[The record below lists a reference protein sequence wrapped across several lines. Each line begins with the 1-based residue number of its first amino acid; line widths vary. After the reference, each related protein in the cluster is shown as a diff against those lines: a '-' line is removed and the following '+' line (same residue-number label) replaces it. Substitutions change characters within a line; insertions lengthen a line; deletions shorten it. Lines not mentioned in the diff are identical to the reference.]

1 MVGCLTSAVR
11 ARSWVC
17 AGILVCVLAAL
28 LEPVPATAAPAVID
42 YQDKLPHHFRMV
54 RRKVTRFIIVHSTE
68 SGRSSALRTISKS
81 GLANY
86 VVARD
91 GKIYRML
98 HHPYRA
104 HHAGLSMWDG
114 HTHLS
119 NCSVGVELVGY
130 SDKPFTDV
138 QYRSLRWLL
147 GELQRIYRIPDKRVL
162 EHYRIAYAPANPWIK
177 RPHRGRKRDPGVDNF
192 SRPLAGLTNPEPQ
205 VDPDVAAGR
214 LLADPEVMM
223 AQAAW
228 KRSGQPSQ
236 AKLVTASRVIAI
248 GPLQSAWEVAGAQY
262 NRATTVY
269 TFPNGT
275 RMRGDQVRN
284 WSRIPVGTRV
294 TLGHRPPV
302 RAHVVTA
309 TRTPW
314 QIARDDYNSAH
325 TRYTFPDGRTLRGD
339 QIKDWSRI
347 PPGTKVVLASSRS

>member
-1 MVGCLTSAVR
+1 MYGCLTHAAR
-11 ARSWVC
+11 ARL
-17 AGILVCVLAAL
+17 LVCVGVMVCVVAAL
-28 LEPVPATAAPAVID
+28 LAPAPAVAVGGIID
-42 YQDKLPHHFRMV
+42 YQDKLPHRFRKV
-54 RRKVTRFIIVHSTE
+54 RRKTTRFIIVHSTE
-68 SGRSSALRTISKS
+68 SGHSSALRTISKG
-81 GLANY
+81 GLSNY

-98 HHPYRA
+98 HHPFRA
-104 HHAGLSMWDG
+104 HHAGRSMWDG
-114 HTHLS
+114 LTHLS
-119 NCSVGVELVGY
+119 NYSVGVELVGY
-130 SDKPFTDV
+130 SDKPFTDA

-147 GELQRIYRIPDKRVL
+147 EELQRIYRIPDERVL
-162 EHYRIAYAPANPWIK
+162 EHYRVAYARANPWIK

-192 SRPLAGLTNPEPQ
+192 SRTLAGLTNPEPQ

-214 LLADPEVMM
+214 LLADPEVVL

-236 AKLVTASRVIAI
+236 ATTSRVIAI
-248 GPLQSAWEVAGAQY
+248 GPLQSAWEVAGARY
-262 NRATTVY
+262 NHSTTVY
-269 TFPNGT
+269 TFPDG
-275 RMRGDQVRN
+275 RRLRGDQVRN

-294 TLGHRPPV
+294 SIGQTPPT
-302 RAHVVTA
+302 RSHVVTA